1 MTWPQE
7 VTQWSPEAG
16 LQGPAGSRAG
26 IQAPSWLSG
35 SAPRTPCSWDALTL
49 CRVQPAGLERTQGL
63 WKGFWRAEP
72 DNLAPAGFGSLT
84 QPSPGLLLPTSY
96 LWVFPVP

>member
-1 MTWPQE
+1 MTWPQD
-7 VTQWSPEAG
+7 VTQWRPEAG

-49 CRVQPAGLERTQGL
+49 CRVQPAGLERTRGL

-72 DNLAPAGFGSLT
+72 DNSALAGFGSLT
-84 QPSPGLLLPTSY
+84 QPSPRLLLPTSY